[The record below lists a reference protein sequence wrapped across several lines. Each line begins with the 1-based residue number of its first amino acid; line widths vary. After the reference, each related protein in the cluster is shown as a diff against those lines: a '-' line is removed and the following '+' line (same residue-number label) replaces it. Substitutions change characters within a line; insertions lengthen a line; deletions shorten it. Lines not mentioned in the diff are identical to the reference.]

1 MKKFIIG
8 GIIIAAISIM
18 IIINVINNNNDGTKG
33 LSLTRGRAQ
42 SVEAEVIKR
51 DTITSSI
58 LITGAV
64 EVITKKDVLSTTP
77 LKVLEVLVTVGDSVK
92 KGDQLFS
99 ADLETMTKELTQ
111 LKINLDIQKL
121 TKEKLESLSVA
132 ADDGAMVVAVQM
144 AKLSVDSA
152 QRFFNT
158 QTANLEKNQLLF
170 DSGVISAF
178 EMEGIQSSVVEAES
192 QLTSAKLNYQRSQ
205 ADLSSVRKSN
215 NTSELSTEI
224 DLEIQEMN
232 LDSLQMSID
241 TLEEQIAEINALTVS
256 PSDGV
261 ITGLNIHDNET
272 TSSMTPLVVVT
283 DTTELK
289 IAANIRE
296 YDVGDVAVGQEVL
309 ISGDAINK
317 GQEVTGMVSY
327 IAPIAAQTMVN
338 NRQVTAIEVEMTV
351 ETGAEYLKPGYTT
364 ECEIIT
370 SKLENVVIASYD
382 MLRKDEDNNDILF
395 VIGEENIAE
404 ERRVELGTTSDFDAE
419 VISGLEDGEM
429 VIINPSLSLFD
440 GTKVEIITEEE
451 GK

>member
-215 NTSELSTEI
+215 NTSEFSTEI